1 MGFDP
6 LVLSAFMKSGISNQ
20 GAMANQMFEVVHFST
35 QYMSHDDLNAL
46 STYLFDLDKIPDGE
60 TPFAPPKPIAIGT
73 DVAASARATY
83 LSVCS
88 ACHGSDGQ
96 GIPHVVVPLAT
107 NASLRVASPRKLIRA
122 VLDGIPARHF
132 PGLERMQPM
141 PSFKR
146 DLTDQQVA
154 DLVNWLR
161 ASWGGREPQV
171 TVDEVYQIRR
181 GE

>member
-1 MGFDP
+1 
-6 LVLSAFMKSGISNQ
+6 
-20 GAMANQMFEVVHFST
+20 MANQMFEVVHFST

-46 STYLFDLDKIPDGE
+46 SAYLFDLDKIPNSAA
-60 TPFAPPKPIAIGT
+60 TPAPPKPVAIAS

-88 ACHGSDGQ
+88 GCHGSQGQ

-107 NASLRVASPRKLIRA
+107 NTSLRLASARNLIHA
-122 VLDGIPARHF
+122 VLDGIPVQHF

-141 PSFKR
+141 PGFKAQ
-146 DLTDQQVA
+146 LSDQQVV

-171 TVDEVYQIRR
+171 TLEEVHQIRQ
-181 GE
+181 GD